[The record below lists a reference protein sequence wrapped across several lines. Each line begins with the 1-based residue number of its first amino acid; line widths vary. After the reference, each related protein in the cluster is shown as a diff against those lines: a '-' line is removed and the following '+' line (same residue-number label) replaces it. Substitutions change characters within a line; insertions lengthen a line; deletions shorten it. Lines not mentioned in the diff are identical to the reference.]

1 MWLVSKTALVT
12 GAARRIG
19 QAIAL
24 KLAGEGYD
32 LVLHYHRSRE
42 QAAEV
47 QARILA
53 MGRKAT
59 LVQGDLAQEKQVR
72 TLVERAGPL
81 SVLINNASVFNDD
94 RDDYDLERWSEH
106 FAVHVRAP
114 YVLTRSFAAQL
125 PKRRSG
131 AVVNLVDQ
139 RVLALKDDHVSYSVS
154 KFALWGLTRALAM
167 KLAPQVR
174 VNAVAPGPVLRAATE
189 SEAAFR
195 RELKAVPL
203 ERSPTPE
210 EVADAVLF
218 LVQSPSVTGQT
229 VAVDGGQHLGMRKG
243 GRG

>member
-1 MWLVSKTALVT
+1 MKTALVT

-19 QAIAL
+19 RAISL
-24 KLAGEGYD
+24 KLAEAGYD
-32 LVLHYHRSRE
+32 LALHYNRSRSE
-42 QAAEV
+42 AAEV
-47 QARILA
+47 QALVERL
-53 MGRKAT
+53 GRRAT
-59 LVQGDLAQEKQVR
+59 LVRAELGDEKQVR
-72 TLVERAGPL
+72 SLVSRAAPL
-81 SVLINNASVFNDD
+81 TVLINNASVFHDD
-94 RDDYDLERWSEH
+94 RDGFDLERWNEH

-114 YVLTRSFAAQL
+114 YVLTQSFAAQL

-167 KLAPQVR
+167 KLAPRVR

-189 SEAAFR
+189 SEAAFQ

-203 ERSPTPE
+203 ERSPSPE
-210 EVADAVLF
+210 EVAEAVLF

-229 VAVDGGQHLGMRKG
+229 IAVDGGQHLGTRKG
-243 GRG
+243 RRG